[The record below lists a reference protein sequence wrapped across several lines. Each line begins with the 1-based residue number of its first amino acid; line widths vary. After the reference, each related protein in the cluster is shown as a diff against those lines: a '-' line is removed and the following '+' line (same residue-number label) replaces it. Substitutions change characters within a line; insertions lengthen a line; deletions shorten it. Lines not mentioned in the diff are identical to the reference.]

1 MAIAMAKPL
10 WGAAALALIVGHVP
24 AQAQTTG
31 IDFGKDVGEFARD
44 GECDDPRFV
53 GEGMT
58 PVLLTDSIGR
68 DASDCSAAMR
78 AGRVSVNPLYAEPN
92 GNSSILFG
100 DDASQFANDG
110 ECDDIRFFR
119 AGSAEAIYIA
129 EDVGHDATDCKAA
142 FEAGDATWQ
151 GHLANPVRGI
161 TAEDLEEKHTAMLK
175 VVH

>member
-24 AQAQTTG
+24 AAAQPTTV
-31 IDFGKDVGEFARD
+31 DFGEDLGDFIND
-44 GECDDPRFV
+44 GECDDPRFT
-53 GEGMT
+53 GDGMAA
-58 PVLLTDSIGR
+58 VVLTDTIGR
-68 DASDCSAAMR
+68 DASDCSAAMK
-78 AGRVSVNPLYAEPN
+78 AGTVAVNPLYANPN
-92 GNSSILFG
+92 ANDTILFG
-100 DDASQFANDG
+100 DDASQFAKDG

-119 AGSAEAIYIA
+119 AGSAETIYIA
-129 EDVGHDATDCKAA
+129 EDVGHDASDCKAA
-142 FEAGDATWQ
+142 FEAGTATWQ